1 MILQKQATEHVFTIT
16 NVLTPSSK
24 VAAGTVTITT
34 QDSSS
39 RNIDTA
45 ATMTTDLID
54 PGALTA
60 KTPAAF
66 ETATDTP
73 GFYSVATVTF
83 TTAGRVEIGGK
94 VELVLPDK
102 ATGGDA
108 QQSTWEVTD
117 GTGVATTGT
126 NAADT
131 ANAPAIAFTS
141 PTTNAGASVTY
152 VANDRKLT
160 FTVQT
165 AKLKQ
170 EEEVSFTITN
180 VRTPSSLTASQNV
193 KGRTLDDKDKDID
206 GDTAGS
212 NLATEAITVG
222 ALEAGAATLSFD
234 TATDTPG
241 FESVATVK
249 FKTAGRVEANGLV
262 KIVMPDLGTNV
273 QAGWRFTDA
282 ANAGKDGA
290 ISAGTANVPAIAFTT
305 PNTGGPVPGTITYTT
320 ADRELKFTCGTNGMA
335 QATEHVF
342 TITNVLTPS
351 SKVAAGTVT
360 MTTQDSQSRNI
371 DTTATMATDK
381 IDPGA
386 LTAQAPAAFETATDT
401 PGFYSVATVT
411 FTTAGRVE
419 IGGKV
424 ELVLPDKAAGG
435 DAQQSTWEVT
445 DGTGVATT
453 GTNAADTANAPAIAF
468 TSPTT
473 NAGASVTYVAN
484 DRKLTFTVQT
494 AKMKQEEEVVFTITN
509 VRTPSSLTASQ
520 NVKGRTLDDKDKDI
534 DGNTAGSDLAT
545 EAIVKGAIVAG
556 TGGLKF
562 ETNTDTP
569 GFADVATVSFK
580 TAGRVPTGG
589 KVKITMPDLGTNVQ
603 SGWRFTDAA
612 KARDW
617 HNDPPHHCFHHAS
630 HGCWFNGRRLHRPGL
645 NIHHNYGSHGPR
657 VDIHFYHHK
666 RALTVFSAGRREHW
680 HGDTR

>member
-34 QDSSS
+34 QDSQS

-222 ALEAGAATLSFD
+222 ALEAGAATLSFG

-305 PNTGGPVPGTITYTT
+305 PNTG
-320 ADRELKFTCGTNGMA
+320 A
-335 QATEHVF
+335 Q
-342 TITNVLTPS
+342 
-351 SKVAAGTVT
+351 
-360 MTTQDSQSRNI
+360 
-371 DTTATMATDK
+371 
-381 IDPGA
+381 
-386 LTAQAPAAFETATDT
+386 
-401 PGFYSVATVT
+401 
-411 FTTAGRVE
+411 
-419 IGGKV
+419 
-424 ELVLPDKAAGG
+424 
-435 DAQQSTWEVT
+435 
-445 DGTGVATT
+445 
-453 GTNAADTANAPAIAF
+453 
-468 TSPTT
+468 
-473 NAGASVTYVAN
+473 
-484 DRKLTFTVQT
+484 
-494 AKMKQEEEVVFTITN
+494 
-509 VRTPSSLTASQ
+509 
-520 NVKGRTLDDKDKDI
+520 
-534 DGNTAGSDLAT
+534 
-545 EAIVKGAIVAG
+545 IV
-556 TGGLKF
+556 
-562 ETNTDTP
+562 
-569 GFADVATVSFK
+569 
-580 TAGRVPTGG
+580 
-589 KVKITMPDLGTNVQ
+589 MP
-603 SGWRFTDAA
+603 
-612 KARDW
+612 
-617 HNDPPHHCFHHAS
+617 
-630 HGCWFNGRRLHRPGL
+630 
-645 NIHHNYGSHGPR
+645 
-657 VDIHFYHHK
+657 
-666 RALTVFSAGRREHW
+666 
-680 HGDTR
+680 